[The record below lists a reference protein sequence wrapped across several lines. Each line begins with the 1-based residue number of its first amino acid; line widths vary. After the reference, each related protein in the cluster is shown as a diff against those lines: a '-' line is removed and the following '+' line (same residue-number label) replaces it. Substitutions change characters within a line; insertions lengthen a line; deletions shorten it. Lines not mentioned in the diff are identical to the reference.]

1 MYNLRNYFGRI
12 LRASALALALMPL
25 SGCFHI
31 VGRTEYDRLKLA
43 EEHYSTVCNR
53 NLELQKQKEDRDKAI
68 EALADLNKEAVKL
81 AEGKKTELTEQE
93 RLRYERDNEELR
105 TDKIRLQRDKAFLE
119 KHVAG
124 FEKART
130 DFRTSD
136 GEYLGLKERTARL
149 ETQVLDYRLKSEED
163 KRRISLLE
171 RDNPEVQRLKEVN
184 GLLEVQNSR
193 YKTELDRLKGQ
204 EGR

>member
-1 MYNLRNYFGRI
+1 MYSLRNPLVRI
-12 LRASALALALMPL
+12 LSATALAIACMTP
-25 SGCFHI
+25 SGCFHF
-31 VGRTEYDRLKLA
+31 VGRAEYDRFKVA
-43 EEHYSTVCNR
+43 EECYSIVCKS
-53 NLELQKQKEDRDKAI
+53 NLELKAQKEERERAI
-68 EALADLNKEAVKL
+68 DVLADLNKEAVKL
-81 AEGKKTELTEQE
+81 TEGKKKELSEQE
-93 RLRYERDNEELR
+93 RLRYERDMGELQ

-136 GEYLGLKERTARL
+136 GEYLVLKERAARL
-149 ETQVLDYRLKSEED
+149 ETEVLNYRLKLEDD

-184 GLLEVQNSR
+184 GILQNANSR
-193 YKTELDRLKGQ
+193 YRTELDSLRGQ
-204 EGR
+204 LGR